1 MYNTV
6 CGHKTV
12 TQLVDL
18 FLFQLG
24 FYAGFGE
31 AYQKISL
38 NLSLHRERALKCIEQ
53 LVNLTSEFAVDD
65 PTNPRLQEKLEKIRA
80 KFKQVTSLLNLKL
93 ECKMKQEQKLA
104 Y

>member
-80 KFKQVTSLLNLKL
+80 KFKQVHITITMYLTQLYCTIC
-93 ECKMKQEQKLA
+93 E
-104 Y
+104 